1 MISDCLKYKE
11 SHTAKFNKENIMKLI
26 SKFEVLGLHG
36 YKNLSISFYEKST
49 VVMAENGAGKTTLLN
64 CLYYFLTNNF
74 NKLYFI
80 PFEKL
85 KLHFTDGVE
94 LEFDKR
100 QAFEFNLK
108 KNRLILNKLRIDM
121 NNDNDI
127 LLLNELMNLYISNEK
142 YKIRHNILFRRI
154 YKETPYD
161 EDDILNFL
169 NKIILSMQNESYIT
183 DIKGTISEYLNNL
196 HIVYLPTYR
205 RIEASSFEIFG
216 ISEDRRIRF
225 RNDDNLEQIE
235 SENSEKL
242 INFGLSDVENQINK
256 LTESIKNDLFI
267 SYNRVSSNIIN
278 YLAGLNSS
286 DSAYIKLDKDNITLI
301 MKRLGRYKDSDID
314 TVVNEIINNENSTSP
329 LNYLF
334 QQLINSYQ
342 ESKPQ
347 EDAIEKFTEVIN
359 SYFNISRNNE
369 KKMSFDKL
377 KLDVTVKNTKLE
389 DNVIPLSA
397 LSSGEKQII
406 SVFAKLI
413 LNYQRKYL
421 ILIDEPELSL
431 SIEWQRKFLPDIAN
445 TTSCH
450 QLLAITHS
458 PFIFENELDSYA
470 TDMGVLMKDSLE

>member
-1 MISDCLKYKE
+1 
-11 SHTAKFNKENIMKLI
+11 MKLI

-36 YKNLSISFYEKST
+36 YKNLSISFYGKST

-64 CLYYFLTNNF
+64 CLYYFLTRNF
-74 NKLYFI
+74 NKLYSI

-94 LEFDKR
+94 LEFEKR
-100 QAFEFNLK
+100 QAFELEK
-108 KNRLILNKLRIDM
+108 SISYLNKLGIDIDI
-121 NNDNDI
+121 DNDI
-127 LLLNELMNLYISNEK
+127 SLLNELINLYISNEK
-142 YKIRHNILFRRI
+142 YKIRHNVLFRKI
-154 YKETPYD
+154 YRGSPFD
-161 EDDILNFL
+161 EDDILKLL
-169 NKIILSMQNESYIT
+169 NKIILLMRNKTYIS
-183 DIKGTISEYLNNL
+183 DIERIISECFNKL

-216 ISEDRRIRF
+216 TSEDRRIRF
-225 RNDDNLEQIE
+225 RNDDNLERIE
-235 SENSEKL
+235 SNNSEKL
-242 INFGLSDVENQINK
+242 INFGLFDVENQINE

-267 SYNRVSSNIIN
+267 SYNKVSSNIIN
-278 YLAGLNSS
+278 YLAGLNSG
-286 DSAYIKLDKDNITLI
+286 DSTYIKLDKDDIILI

-314 TVVNEIINNENSTSP
+314 KVVNEIINNENSTSP

-342 ESKPQ
+342 ESKKQ
-347 EDAIEKFTEVIN
+347 ENAIEKFTEVIN
-359 SYFNISRNNE
+359 SYFDISRNNE
-369 KKMSFDKL
+369 KRMFFDKL
-377 KLDVTVKNTKLE
+377 KLDVTVKNTKLG
-389 DNVIPLSA
+389 DNVIPLST

-413 LNYQRKYL
+413 LNHQKKYL

-445 TTSCH
+445 TASCH

>member
-1 MISDCLKYKE
+1 
-11 SHTAKFNKENIMKLI
+11 MKLI

-36 YKNLSISFYEKST
+36 YKNLSISFYGKST

-64 CLYYFLTNNF
+64 CLYYFLTKNF
-74 NKLYFI
+74 NKLYSI

-94 LEFDKR
+94 LEFEKR
-100 QAFEFNLK
+100 QAFEFNLEK
-108 KNRLILNKLRIDM
+108 SISFLNKLGIDIGID
-121 NNDNDI
+121 NDND
-127 LLLNELMNLYISNEK
+127 LLSLNELINLYISNEK
-142 YKIRHNILFRRI
+142 SKIRHNVLFRKI
-154 YKETPYD
+154 YRGSPYD
-161 EDDILNFL
+161 EDDILKLL
-169 NKIILSMQNESYIT
+169 NKMISYMRNKTYIA
-183 DIKGTISEYLNNL
+183 DIERVISECFDNL
-196 HIVYLPTYR
+196 HIIYLPTYR

-235 SENSEKL
+235 SKNSEKL

-278 YLAGLNSS
+278 YLAGLNGG
-286 DSAYIKLDKDNITLI
+286 DSTYIKLDKDDIILI

-314 TVVNEIINNENSTSP
+314 KVVNEIINNENSTSP

-334 QQLINSYQ
+334 QQLIDSYQ
-342 ESKPQ
+342 ESKKQ

-359 SYFNISRNNE
+359 SYFDISRNNE
-369 KKMSFDKL
+369 KRMSFDKL

-389 DNVIPLSA
+389 DNVIPLST

-431 SIEWQRKFLPDIAN
+431 SIEWQRKFLPDISN
-445 TTSCH
+445 TISCH

-470 TDMGVLMKDSLE
+470 TDMEILMKDSLE

>member
-1 MISDCLKYKE
+1 
-11 SHTAKFNKENIMKLI
+11 MKLI

-64 CLYYFLTNNF
+64 CLYYFLTKNF
-74 NKLYFI
+74 DKLYFI

-85 KLHFTDGVE
+85 KLHFTDGVK
-94 LEFDKR
+94 LEFEKR
-100 QAFEFNLK
+100 QAYEFNLER
-108 KNRLILNKLRIDM
+108 NRFILNKLRIDI
-121 NNDNDI
+121 NNNNDI
-127 LLLNELMNLYISNEK
+127 LLLNELLNLYISNEK

-161 EDDILNFL
+161 EDDILNLL
-169 NKIILSMQNESYIT
+169 NKIILSMQNERYIA
-183 DIKGTISEYLNNL
+183 DIKGTISKYLDNL

-216 ISEDRRIRF
+216 ISEDRRVRF
-225 RNDDNLEQIE
+225 RNDNNLEQIE

-242 INFGLSDVENQINK
+242 INFGLFDVENQINK
-256 LTESIKNDLFI
+256 LTESIKKDLLI
-267 SYNRVSSNIIN
+267 SYNKVSSNIIN

-286 DSAYIKLDKDNITLI
+286 DGAHIKLDKDNITLI
-301 MKRLGRYKDSDID
+301 MKRLGRYQDSDID
-314 TVVNEIINNENSTSP
+314 TVVNEIINNENSNSP

-342 ESKPQ
+342 ESKRQ

-359 SYFNISRNNE
+359 SYFDISRNNE
-369 KKMSFDKL
+369 KKMSFNKL

-406 SVFAKLI
+406 SIFAKLI
-413 LNYQRKYL
+413 LNYQSKYL

-445 TTSCH
+445 TMSCH

-470 TDMGVLMKDSLE
+470 TDMEVLMKDSLE

>member
-1 MISDCLKYKE
+1 
-11 SHTAKFNKENIMKLI
+11 MKLI

-36 YKNLSISFYEKST
+36 YKNLSISFYGKST

-64 CLYYFLTNNF
+64 CLYYFLTRNF
-74 NKLYFI
+74 NKLYSI

-94 LEFDKR
+94 LEFEKR
-100 QAFEFNLK
+100 QAFELEK
-108 KNRLILNKLRIDM
+108 SISYLNKLGIDIDI
-121 NNDNDI
+121 DNDI
-127 LLLNELMNLYISNEK
+127 SLLNELINLYISNEK
-142 YKIRHNILFRRI
+142 YKIRHNVLFRKI
-154 YKETPYD
+154 YRGSPFD
-161 EDDILNFL
+161 EDDILKLL
-169 NKIILSMQNESYIT
+169 NKIILLMRNKTYIS
-183 DIKGTISEYLNNL
+183 DIERIISECFNKL

-216 ISEDRRIRF
+216 TSEDRRIRF
-225 RNDDNLEQIE
+225 RNDDNLERIE
-235 SENSEKL
+235 SNNSEKL
-242 INFGLSDVENQINK
+242 INFGLFDVENQINE

-267 SYNRVSSNIIN
+267 SYNKVSSNIIN
-278 YLAGLNSS
+278 YLAGLNSG
-286 DSAYIKLDKDNITLI
+286 DSTYIKLDKDDIILI

-314 TVVNEIINNENSTSP
+314 KVVNEIINNENSTSP

-342 ESKPQ
+342 ESKKQ
-347 EDAIEKFTEVIN
+347 ENAIEKFTEVIN
-359 SYFNISRNNE
+359 SYFDISRNNE
-369 KKMSFDKL
+369 KRMFFDKL
-377 KLDVTVKNTKLE
+377 KLDVTVKNTKLG
-389 DNVIPLSA
+389 DNVIPLST

-413 LNYQRKYL
+413 LNHQKKYL

>member
-1 MISDCLKYKE
+1 
-11 SHTAKFNKENIMKLI
+11 MKLI

-64 CLYYFLTNNF
+64 CLYYFLTKNF
-74 NKLYFI
+74 DKLYFI

-94 LEFDKR
+94 LEFEKR
-100 QAFEFNLK
+100 QAYEFNLE
-108 KNRLILNKLRIDM
+108 KNRFFLNKLRIDI
-121 NNDNDI
+121 NNNNDI
-127 LLLNELMNLYISNEK
+127 LLLNELLNLYISNEK

-161 EDDILNFL
+161 EDDILNLL
-169 NKIILSMQNESYIT
+169 NKIILSMQNEIYIA

-225 RNDDNLEQIE
+225 RSDNNLEQIE

-242 INFGLSDVENQINK
+242 INFGLFDVENQINK
-256 LTESIKNDLFI
+256 LTESIKKDLLI
-267 SYNRVSSNIIN
+267 SYNKVSSNIIN

-286 DSAYIKLDKDNITLI
+286 DGAHIKLDKDNITLI

-314 TVVNEIINNENSTSP
+314 TVVNEIINNENSNSP

-342 ESKPQ
+342 ESKRQ

-359 SYFNISRNNE
+359 SYFDISRNNE
-369 KKMSFDKL
+369 KKMSFNKL

-406 SVFAKLI
+406 SIFAKLI
-413 LNYQRKYL
+413 LNYQSKYL

-445 TTSCH
+445 TMSCH

-470 TDMGVLMKDSLE
+470 TDMEVLMKDSLE

>member
-49 VVMAENGAGKTTLLN
+49 IVMAENGAGKTTLLN

-108 KNRLILNKLRIDM
+108 KNKLFLNKLRIDM

-161 EDDILNFL
+161 EDDILGFL
-169 NKIILSMQNESYIT
+169 NKIILSMQNESYIAG
-183 DIKGTISEYLNNL
+183 IKGTISEYLNNL

-235 SENSEKL
+235 KL

-278 YLAGLNSS
+278 YLAGLNSG

-359 SYFNISRNNE
+359 SYFDISRNNE
-369 KKMSFDKL
+369 KRMSFDKL